1 MIALKKN
8 SFQHSHYPVTLSI
21 EMHCSKEQQLVMA
34 KHFES
39 ILVDIFVVDENNPP
53 RDYPTLNELKDY
65 FIIKVIIKHL

>member
-1 MIALKKN
+1 
-8 SFQHSHYPVTLSI
+8 
-21 EMHCSKEQQLVMA
+21 MA